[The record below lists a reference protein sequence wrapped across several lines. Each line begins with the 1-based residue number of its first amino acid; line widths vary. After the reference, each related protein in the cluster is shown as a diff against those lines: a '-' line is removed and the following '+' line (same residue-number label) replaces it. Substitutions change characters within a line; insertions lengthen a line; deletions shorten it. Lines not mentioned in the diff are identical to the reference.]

1 MSNPK
6 VSQKTITSLTIKGEY
21 DKDGTIKT
29 DDGVFDVLALLSMF
43 HNFDIKLNCKTEIV
57 EDEE

>member
-21 DKDGTIKT
+21 DKDGIIKT
-29 DDGVFDVLALLSMF
+29 DDGVFDVLSLL
-43 HNFDIKLNCKTEIV
+43 
-57 EDEE
+57 

>member
-6 VSQKTITSLTIKGEY
+6 VSQKTITSLTIKGQY
-21 DKDGTIKT
+21 DKDGMIKV
-29 DDGVFDVLALLSMF
+29 DEDVFDVLALLSMF
-43 HNFDIKLNCKTEIV
+43 HNCEIKLNCKTEVI

>member
-21 DKDGTIKT
+21 DKDGIIKT
-29 DDGVFDVLALLSMF
+29 DDGVFDVLSLLAMF
-43 HNFDIKLNCKTEIV
+43 HNYEIKLNCKSEIS

>member
-6 VSQKTITSLTIKGEY
+6 VSQKTITSLTIKGLYNKNGNIETE
-21 DKDGTIKT
+21 DGS
-29 DDGVFDVLALLSMF
+29 FDVLALLSMF
-43 HNFDIKLNCKTEIV
+43 HNCDIKLNCKTEIV